1 MRDWGRILERT
12 RAYEGIDD
20 GAPVPVPAVHEQA
33 LAQEGNARRSPGAEE
48 RARKRISKQMREA
61 PLRAVDG
68 YDDPLHVVYDESAAR
83 DDDHGESD
91 TQDEPE
97 IDRRAHGALAEAVSY
112 MQDQLD
118 TATVDSVP
126 VTEDDN
132 LDDLD
137 GGRLTRGEDA
147 ELQRKRTAREY
158 LREERGWSDDLI
170 DNAGIGWAP
179 PSEEALV
186 SCLMSQGYGRQEM
199 LGTGLFWDNLSPIW
213 KGRFVFP
220 YFNKDSQV
228 VFAISRRL
236 DPADS
241 ETGGHEA
248 DDAGVYAEDDNPAK
262 YHKIPDTD
270 HAVVEEPIYG
280 LDTLRDRDGPVL
292 VTEGI
297 ADAAA
302 AHEAGYAAISPVTT
316 SFSHAQRQR
325 VRELLAGRGERVV
338 IANDAEDPSFELTQ
352 TETLEGW
359 DRLVTPE
366 LEPGLSGALAT
377 AASLRGHDQNNVED
391 DAVVSDVHVAR
402 IPRCGLSKVD
412 VDDILTYWGTMDAV
426 VASAKPVEQLREFN
440 PDDYRSRASTT
451 DENPEKP
458 TYDGD
463 GQDRAALYEL
473 SITDVTGLSAD
484 ARTCHPDNHRGDSQD
499 YFVVGSDG
507 ETATDFKTRDN
518 VTYNALTYLVCLAR
532 REWESP
538 PRGNLDD
545 EEIFLAWKAA
555 RDTNVLRGDKAPYAA
570 VRHAAR
576 QVTDG
581 EPSRDDSLPAP
592 VYNAAIEWLRK
603 EVGDPGREPV
613 NGHESD
619 ENEGPD
625 PRTLDIIV
633 RPAVA
638 HRAAELVRPEDLS
651 EEAACQLPFGAAPD
665 ADCWTVEGS
674 EVGLIRA
681 VAMAEG
687 LVSSVDE
694 SLPAD
699 SYGRAYQRARAQYGA
714 PLPEYI
720 TREDSVSAPEAAF
733 AAANRCEW
741 LDLDVVNSKIMDD
754 DPADCFA
761 ELDPCW
767 RDSDS
772 GRSVRVLDRR
782 GPADTLTIYD
792 HDTGRALGIVRYV
805 ALEAEIILH
814 PNEPL
819 QGSDWV
825 EAYRETRRR
834 GAPLPEWFGADN
846 PGAIAWLPEAGDAL
860 GGDLRDEERL
870 SELRQDTE
878 ELYRDLAGKPGDAGR
893 VDVLDV
899 LPALGKTTSATIAAD
914 EHPMSYFAAR
924 KQLQAD
930 MRERADEW
938 DRKAVIEPVLRHN
951 VPLWDRTVDAAV
963 RGIRQN
969 GQQLLRDASGLV
981 DAAKAVLDV
990 DELTLSE
997 RGFLDAWGAETVDEL
1012 DRPSCPTASGAYGPE
1027 WALRV
1032 NVARA
1037 LGYTPAEIH
1046 RDDQQIFGETL
1057 PCQDREVEPATP
1069 MREVEEDGEA
1079 KLLELKDW
1087 THDHNHNSDTCPY
1100 TARHDYI
1107 NDPANDWE
1115 IVIGDYS
1122 HAYVDGAVT
1131 RTFNRDEMVR
1141 HEPRTVVVDEFP
1153 GVEQFGSVVD
1163 GEDMR
1168 ASAAWLADALLT
1180 RHIDGVTDLW
1190 AGDWHDQT
1198 VTAWLN
1204 GNGHEIEELG
1214 TARSRAHYAA
1224 SVLRLAKE
1232 ADSIP
1237 RDAVEIPSSFAN
1249 GLDRAAKLDVDAPPE
1264 AIAGA
1269 IRQLD
1274 HGIADMEREQGS
1286 VSYTFQPV
1294 MQALADLEDASA
1306 DAQTD
1311 YDAEGLLAGLD
1322 VDLVGDMAGLL
1333 DAARDASMSGNRDRA
1348 IATLSAYHDALAG
1361 GPEGCRALARHADD
1375 GWADP
1380 DAWLHLA
1387 GVLAQRADDTTRIET
1402 ETLDLNESRLRGD
1415 GSVVNQLNLGRRTV
1429 VIDSNLDAALLH
1441 RPPAFRAAT
1450 GEDCQ
1455 VVGLDAT
1462 ARGILWGIAL
1472 GRDAELHDICDSLAE
1487 RREIL
1492 REVLNLSVIQSSR
1505 TVRGLSGARDRSYD
1519 REAALIE
1526 EVAQQYTGHALDSRR
1541 DIADREERAWESET
1555 ADKPAVLTTKPA
1567 ESELEELVGDQVS
1580 AFRHYGDIT
1589 GGNIDEL
1596 ESAALSLVIGSRHYG
1611 DQAPELAA
1619 VLAGQEPSR
1628 TGRGS
1633 RLDYGCEAA
1642 NAMLAHMRYDET
1654 MQAVL
1659 RFARDERGATVIV
1672 DTCCIRDDL
1681 PVDGQARVA
1690 RTRSENER
1698 RIVEAC
1704 RDLQSGTESW
1714 TRKDVE
1720 EWIAGRYGGDAVP
1733 SSETVR
1739 RHLSEAVSDGLL
1751 LQVEA
1756 QPGVATEF
1764 GGDEQLNQA
1773 RQHGEAE
1780 VDLLFPDVA
1789 SAETAGVEEA
1799 TSTCPVH
1806 NLYTGVVGVN
1816 REEATIVRADPTLTG
1831 PNELGEPTPPG

>member
-1 MRDWGRILERT
+1 MRDWNQILEDARLF
-12 RAYEGIDD
+12 EGVDE
-20 GAPVPVPAVHEQA
+20 GAPVPVPAVREQA
-33 LAQEGNARRSPGAEE
+33 LAEEGRRRESPGARE
-48 RARKRISKQMREA
+48 RAEKRIRKQMRDA

-83 DDDHGESD
+83 DEDDEESAS
-91 TQDEPE
+91 QEQPE
-97 IDRRAHGALAEAVSY
+97 IEQRAHEALAEAVSY

-118 TATVDSVP
+118 KATVDSVP
-126 VTEDDN
+126 VDEDDD
-132 LDDLD
+132 LDELD

-147 ELQRKRTAREY
+147 ELRRKRTAREH

-170 DNAGIGWAP
+170 DRAGIGWAP

-186 SCLMSQGYGRQEM
+186 SHLMSEGYGRQEM

-213 KGRFVFP
+213 TGRFVFP
-220 YFNKDSQV
+220 YFDANSQI

-236 DPADS
+236 EPADS
-241 ETGGHEA
+241 ESPGHEA
-248 DDAGVYAEDDNPAK
+248 DDAGKYGPDDNPEK
-262 YHKIPDTD
+262 YHKIPSRDYSY
-270 HAVVEEPIYG
+270 VEEPIYG
-280 LDTLRDRDGPVL
+280 LDTLKYRDGPVII
-292 VTEGI
+292 TEGI
-297 ADAAA
+297 ADAMA
-302 AHEAGYAAISPVTT
+302 AHHAGYAALSPVTT
-316 SFSHAQRQR
+316 SFSHEQRQE
-325 VRELLAGRGERVV
+325 VRDILAGRGERVI
-338 IANDAEDPSFELTQ
+338 IANDAEAPSFNLTQ
-352 TETLEGW
+352 NDEVDGW
-359 DRLVTPE
+359 DRLITPD

-377 AASLRGHDQNNVED
+377 AASLRGHDQD
-391 DAVVSDVHVAR
+391 DLGDDEVVDDVRVAR
-402 IPRCGLSKVD
+402 IARCGLEKVD
-412 VDDILTYWGTMDAV
+412 VDDVLSFWGTMDAL
-426 VASAKPVEQLREFN
+426 VASAKPVEQLREFD
-440 PDDYRSRASTT
+440 PDDYRARDSSTT
-451 DENPEKP
+451 DDPDRP
-458 TYDGD
+458 TVDGSA
-463 GQDRAALYEL
+463 QDQAALYEL
-473 SITDVTGLSAD
+473 DITDVTGLSAD
-484 ARTCHPDNHRGDSQD
+484 DRAPHPDNHRGDSQD
-499 YFVVGSDG
+499 YFVVDGDG

-518 VTYNALTYLVCLAR
+518 VSYNALTYLVCLAR

-538 PRGNLDD
+538 PRGSLDD

-576 QVTDG
+576 QVTDAD
-581 EPSRDDSLPAP
+581 PSRDDTLPAS
-592 VYNAAIEWLRK
+592 VYNAAIAWLEE

-613 NGHESD
+613 SGRSSD

-625 PRTLDIIV
+625 PRTLDIVV
-633 RPAVA
+633 RPEVA
-638 HRAAELVRPEDLS
+638 HRAGELVRPEDLD
-651 EEAACQLPFGAAPD
+651 EEAGRQLPFDAAPD
-665 ADCWTVEGS
+665 ADRWTIDGS

-687 LVSSVDE
+687 LVSSVNE
-694 SLPAD
+694 TLPAD
-699 SYGRAYQRARAQYGA
+699 GYGRAYQRARAQYGA
-714 PLPEYI
+714 PLPEYV

-741 LDLDVVNSKIMDD
+741 SDLDVVDSEVTDD
-754 DPADCFA
+754 DPADCYA
-761 ELDPCW
+761 ELDPSW

-825 EAYRETRRR
+825 DAYREARRR
-834 GAPLPEWFGADN
+834 GAPLPEWFGADD
-846 PGAIAWLPEAGDAL
+846 PGAIAWLPEADDAL
-860 GGDLRDEERL
+860 GGDLRDEARL

-878 ELYRDLAGKPGDAGR
+878 ELYRELASKPGDAGR
-893 VDVLDV
+893 VNVLHV

-914 EHPMSYFAAR
+914 EHPMSYFAPR
-924 KQLQAD
+924 KELQSD
-930 MRERADEW
+930 MRDRADEW
-938 DRKAVIEPVLRHN
+938 DREAVIEPVLRHN
-951 VPLWDRTVDAAV
+951 VPLWDRAVDAAV
-963 RGIRQN
+963 QGIRQN
-969 GQQLLRDASGLV
+969 GQQLLRDASELV
-981 DAAKAVLDV
+981 EAAKTVLDV
-990 DELTLSE
+990 DELTLFE
-997 RGFLDAWGAETVDEL
+997 GGFLDAWGAETVDEL

-1027 WALRV
+1027 WTLRV

-1046 RDDQQIFGETL
+1046 RDAQQIFGETL
-1057 PCQDREVEPATP
+1057 PCRDRETDPVTP
-1069 MREVEEDGEA
+1069 MREVEEDGEE
-1079 KLLELKDW
+1079 KLVELEDW
-1087 THDHNHNSDTCPY
+1087 TYDHDHNADTCPY

-1107 NDPANDWE
+1107 NDPANDWD
-1115 IVIGDYS
+1115 IIIGDYS

-1131 RTFNRDEMVR
+1131 RTFNRDDMVQ

-1163 GEDMR
+1163 GDDMR

-1180 RHIDGVTDLW
+1180 RPIGGVTDLW

-1198 VTAWLN
+1198 VTAWLD
-1204 GNGHEIEELG
+1204 GDGHEIEELG
-1214 TARSRAHYAA
+1214 TVASRARYAA

-1232 ADSIP
+1232 AGSIP
-1237 RDAVEIPSSFAN
+1237 QDEVEMPSSFAN

-1264 AIAGA
+1264 AIGGA

-1274 HGIADMEREQGS
+1274 RGIADMEREDGS

-1294 MQALADLEDASA
+1294 MQALADLEDASV
-1306 DAQTD
+1306 DVQTD
-1311 YDAEGLLAGLD
+1311 HGDEGLLAGLD
-1322 VDLVGDMAGLL
+1322 VDRLGDMAGLL
-1333 DAARDASMSGNRDRA
+1333 DAARDASKSGNRDRA

-1361 GPEGCRALARHADD
+1361 GPEGCRALARHSDD

-1380 DAWLHLA
+1380 NGWLHLA
-1387 GVLAQRADDTTRIET
+1387 GVLAQRADDTIRIET
-1402 ETLDLNESRLRGD
+1402 ETLDLDEPRLRGD
-1415 GSVVNQLNLGRRTV
+1415 GSVVDQLTLGRRTV

-1472 GRDAELHDICDSLAE
+1472 GRDAELHDICDSMAE

-1526 EVAQQYTGHALDSRR
+1526 EVHQQYTGHGLDSRR
-1541 DIADREERAWESET
+1541 DIAGREERAWESET
-1555 ADKPAVLTTKPA
+1555 TDKPAVITTKPA
-1567 ESELEELVGDQVS
+1567 EEELEERVGDRVS

-1698 RIVEAC
+1698 RIIEAC
-1704 RDLQSGTESW
+1704 RELQSDEDSW
-1714 TRKDVE
+1714 TRQDVE
-1720 EWIAGRYGGDAVP
+1720 EWIATRYGDAAVP

-1739 RHLSEAVSDGLL
+1739 RHLSEAVGDGLL
-1751 LQVEA
+1751 LEA
-1756 QPGVATEF
+1756 EARPGVATEF
-1764 GGDEQLNQA
+1764 GAEAQLDQA

-1780 VDLLFPDVA
+1780 VQAPLPDAA
-1789 SAETAGVEEA
+1789 SDETAGSEEA
-1799 TSTCPVH
+1799 TSTGPPPS
-1806 NLYTGVVGVN
+1806 LYTGVVGVN
-1816 REEATIVRADPTLTG
+1816 RDEATIVTADATL
-1831 PNELGEPTPPG
+1831 PAPDEVGESAPPG